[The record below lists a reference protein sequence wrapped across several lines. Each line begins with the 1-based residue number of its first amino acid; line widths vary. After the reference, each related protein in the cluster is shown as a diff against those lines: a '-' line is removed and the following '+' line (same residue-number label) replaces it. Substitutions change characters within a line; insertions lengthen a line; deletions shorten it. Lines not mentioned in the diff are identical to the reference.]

1 MIENNEHNI
10 GSSETTRE
18 SPSLTFDFTNYLE
31 YHRPEHKRNEDISIT
46 IPFLQ
51 WFVGFTEGDGTFTCE
66 SEGKKNKMR
75 LLFSIGQKDAK
86 LIFKVKKRLGFGYV
100 RRDREYFYFC
110 VDNRKGIQCLQALF
124 NGNLVLPKRVA
135 QFVSWVNYKPEIQHP
150 TFRLISKPILPSL
163 EDAWISGFIEAEGCF
178 YANLNT
184 EKKLFTIKSHK
195 VTITQKDTHGEKAI
209 LEHIKQL
216 FKAKTQTYLVK
227 PPDCFRIVIEALTCQ
242 IIMVE
247 YLQRFC
253 LLGKKRIAAFRWWRI
268 HHMKLNKSHLESVN
282 QNKLQRLCQSINQQ
296 AKDQEEKEG
305 IAS

>member
-1 MIENNEHNI
+1 MNNI

-31 YHRPEHKRNEDISIT
+31 YYRPEHKRNEDISVT
-46 IPFLQ
+46 IAFLQ

-66 SEGKKNKMR
+66 PEGEKTKIR
-75 LLFSIGQKDAK
+75 LRFSITQKDAK

-100 RRDREYFYFC
+100 SRNGEYFSFR
-110 VDNRKGIQCLQALF
+110 VDDKKGIQRLQALF
-124 NGNLVLPKRVA
+124 NGNLVLPKRIA
-135 QFVSWVNYKPEIQHP
+135 QFVYWVNYKQEIQHP
-150 TFRLISKPILPSL
+150 MFHLISPKAKPILPSL

-184 EKKLFTIKSHK
+184 KKEFFSIKSHK
-195 VTITQKDTHGEKAI
+195 VTITQQDTHGEKAV

-216 FKAKTQTYLVK
+216 FKAKTETYLVK
-227 PPDCFRIVIEALTCQ
+227 PPDCFRIVIEAFSCQ

-247 YLQRFC
+247 YLRRFC
-253 LLGKKRIAAFRWWRI
+253 LLGKKRIAALRWWRI
-268 HHMKLNKSHLESVN
+268 HHMRLNKSHLERAN
-282 QNKLQRLCQSINQQ
+282 QNKLQRLCESINQQ
-296 AKDQEEKEG
+296 AKDQEEEDG